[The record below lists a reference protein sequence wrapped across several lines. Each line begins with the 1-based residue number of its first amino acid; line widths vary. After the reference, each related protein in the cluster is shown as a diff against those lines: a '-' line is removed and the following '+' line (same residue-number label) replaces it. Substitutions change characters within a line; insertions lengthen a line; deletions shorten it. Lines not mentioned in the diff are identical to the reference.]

1 MKRISFRL
9 LALTSLGAGAVG
21 LAPRVEGSFGEP
33 RGVPQSCDS
42 ELVEQIRIGTLTGAA
57 EYSFSHIVSIA
68 VGAGGRLFVADADLV
83 SIREFDSEG
92 RFVREIGRQGE
103 GPGEFRS
110 IAGVSVLPDGRLA
123 AWDRRNRRVTVYGT
137 DGAYDHAVRAESVTP
152 PYPFM
157 DRAFL
162 TDTDGNYY
170 LRIYA
175 KAPSFGPDP
184 RGIGGA
190 RYGYARISPD
200 GVVMDTLVA
209 PEAPGSEAGGP
220 IVIHTPAGER
230 SPFPVK
236 MLDAPSPLGYLV
248 AGFNATY
255 AFSIPDPAGMVH
267 VEREGLRPVDVTTG
281 ERAEWRA
288 RVAYAERRSGTS
300 FAEVPA
306 RKPAYRDLWVDS
318 DARIWVH
325 RYAEALKRD
334 EPILELWLEDPEG
347 STPRITWAEPSLHD
361 VFGPDG
367 RLLHCVVVPD
377 DAELVASR
385 GSVVWGIARG
395 ALAEE
400 YVVRWRIE

>member
-1 MKRISFRL
+1 M
-9 LALTSLGAGAVG
+9 
-21 LAPRVEGSFGEP
+21 
-33 RGVPQSCDS
+33 PQSCDS
-42 ELVEQIRIGTLTGAA
+42 ELVEQVRIGTLTGAA

-68 VGAGGRLFVADADLV
+68 AGAGGTLFVADADLV
-83 SIREFDSEG
+83 SIREFDSDG
-92 RFVREIGRQGE
+92 LFVREIGRQGE
-103 GPGEFRS
+103 GPGEYRS

-123 AWDRRNRRVTVYGT
+123 AWDRGNRRVTVYGT
-137 DGAYDHAVRAESVTP
+137 DGAYDHAIRVESITA
-152 PYPFM
+152 PYPFV

-162 TDTDGNYY
+162 TDSAGNYY
-170 LRIYA
+170 LRIYVRS
-175 KAPSFGPDP
+175 PFSGSDP
-184 RGIGGA
+184 LGMAGA
-190 RYGYARISPD
+190 RHGYARVSPE
-200 GVVMDTLVA
+200 GVVLDTLVA
-209 PEAPGSEAGGP
+209 PEAPGSETGES

-230 SPFPVK
+230 SPFPVRT
-236 MLDAPSPLGYLV
+236 LDAPSPLGYLV

-255 AFSIPDPAGMVH
+255 AFSISDPAGIVQ
-267 VEREGLRPVDVTTG
+267 VEREGLRPVNVTTG

-325 RYAEALKRD
+325 RYAEAVKRD
-334 EPILELWLEDPEG
+334 EPIPELWLEDPEG
-347 STPRITWAEPSLHD
+347 NMPRITWAEPSLHD

-367 RLLHCVVVPD
+367 RLLHCVVAPD

-385 GSVVWGIARG
+385 GSDVWGIVRG